1 MSKINILITDDQTLM
16 REGLRTILE
25 LESDF
30 LIAGMAANGQEAV
43 EFCQENPPDVVL
55 MDIRMPK
62 MDGVEATRRITS
74 AHPSVKII
82 ILTTFLEDELIV
94 QGLKAGAKTYLLK
107 DLPSEKLAESIRAI
121 YRGDIFMQP
130 EIASR
135 LIDRA
140 AGQQPYEEAKENDT
154 ALVEPLTR
162 RELDILALMAEGL
175 SNNIIASRLH
185 LSEGTVKNH
194 ISSIYGKLGIS
205 DRTQAVLFALKH
217 RLI

>member
-1 MSKINILITDDQTLM
+1 MTRISILIVDDQTLM
-16 REGLRTILE
+16 REGLSTILE

-30 LIAGMAANGQEAV
+30 LIAGTAANGQEAV
-43 EFCQENPPDVVL
+43 KFCLKNPPDVVL
-55 MDIRMPK
+55 MDIRMPQ
-62 MDGVEATRRITS
+62 MDGVEATRRITA

-82 ILTTFLEDELIV
+82 ILTTFMEDDLIV
-94 QGLKAGAKTYLLK
+94 KGLKAGAKTYILK

-130 EIASR
+130 EIAAR
-135 LIDRA
+135 LVDRA
-140 AGQQPYEEAKENDT
+140 AGQFPTDKGHENDN

-162 RELDILALMAEGL
+162 REMDILALMAEGL
-175 SNNIIASRLH
+175 SNSAIASRLH

-194 ISSIYGKLGIS
+194 ISSIYGKLGIN